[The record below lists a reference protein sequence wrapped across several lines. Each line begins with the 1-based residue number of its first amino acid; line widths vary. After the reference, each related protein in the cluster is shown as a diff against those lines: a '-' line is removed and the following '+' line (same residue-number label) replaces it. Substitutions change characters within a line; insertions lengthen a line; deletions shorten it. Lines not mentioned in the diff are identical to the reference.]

1 MAQEIKTY
9 MKDVLHVSYSKSG
22 GAGKVAQTLSKNQ
35 NKLFDYKSNF
45 IYRVDKDLWNDPTQ
59 DVRTSVM
66 AAFDNY
72 LVKKSSFYPLF
83 SLYREKTD
91 SKFNEVTLNHKGI
104 IHFHWMNGLIDFEKL
119 LTSHLLETPLIW
131 TIHDMNPITG
141 GCHHSLGCIGYE
153 KSCENCPAVKTLFTE
168 KVVEMKAI
176 RNEYFRKKEKIR
188 IVVPSNWLAEKINA
202 SHTIDAKKV
211 EVIPNPVDPMF
222 FQNKNKNEIR
232 KELEL
237 PKDAFIIGFV
247 SQNLANPLK
256 NFQHLIKLLSNAQ
269 SKIRKEIIVL
279 AIGKSGRDFKNTKLK
294 LISTGTIND
303 MTRLIHNYAAIDL
316 MVSSSLAETF
326 GLSIAEA
333 AALGIPSLVI
343 SGTATAEVVIDSK
356 TGFIAKDD
364 NEFIQRVIEMAE
376 DENMMISLGENAKI
390 NARNNF
396 EIKNVLQQ
404 YNKIYEKL

>member
-1 MAQEIKTY
+1 MRDI
-9 MKDVLHVSYSKSG
+9 LHVSYAKSG

-35 NKLFDYKSNF
+35 NKLLDHKSNF
-45 IYRVDKDLWNDPTQ
+45 IYRVDRDLWSEPFR
-59 DVRTSVM
+59 DVRTSIT

-91 SKFNEVTLNHKGI
+91 KRFIEIILNHKGI
-104 IHFHWMNGLIDFEKL
+104 IHFHWINGLIDFENL
-119 LTSHLLETPLIW
+119 LKNHLLETPLIW

-141 GCHHSLGCIGYE
+141 GCHYSLGCNGHE
-153 KSCENCPAVKTLFTE
+153 NSCENCPAVKTLFTE

-176 RNEYFRKKEKIR
+176 RNEFFRKKEKIR
-188 IVVPSNWLAEKINA
+188 IVVPSNWLAEKVNA

-237 PKDAFIIGFV
+237 PKHAFIIGFV

-269 SKIRKEIIVL
+269 SKIKKEIIVL

-294 LISTGTIND
+294 IISTGTITD
-303 MTRLIHNYAAIDL
+303 LTRLIDNYAVIDL
-316 MVSSSLAETF
+316 MVSTSLAETF

-343 SGTATAEVVIDSK
+343 SGTATAEVVRDSK

-390 NARNNF
+390 NARSNF
-396 EIKNVLQQ
+396 EIKNIIKQ
-404 YNKIYEKL
+404 YDEIYEKL